1 MVVWAYY
8 LGLAVASFVG
18 LLLAIAGLP
27 GIWLMVLAAGVYA
40 ILTGGDPM
48 GLWGI
53 VVLIVL
59 GVIAELLEAGLGGVA
74 AAQAGGSKRGMVGA
88 IVGGVVGAVAGT
100 PIFPIVGTVAGAC
113 VGSFV
118 GAFVV
123 ELAWLRKT
131 AAASLHIG
139 TSAAIGKL
147 AGILIK
153 VAFGGVMMLVALLWA
168 LPVFRADPEPL
179 PVLSSPTTLPTTVP
193 SAVPPTH

>member
-1 MVVWAYY
+1 MLVWAYY
-8 LGLAVASFVG
+8 LGLAVACFVG

-40 ILTGGDPM
+40 VLTGGDPM

-53 VVLIVL
+53 VVLIAL
-59 GVIAELLEAGLGGVA
+59 GVVAELLEAGLGGVA
-74 AAQAGGSKRGMVGA
+74 AARAGGSKRGMLGA
-88 IVGGVVGAVAGT
+88 IVGGLVGAVVGT
-100 PIFPIVGTVAGAC
+100 PFFPIIGTVVGAC
-113 VGSFV
+113 VGSFM

-131 AAASLHIG
+131 TAASLNIG

-153 VAFGGVMMLVALLWA
+153 VAFGGVMMLVAVLWA
-168 LPVFRADPEPL
+168 LPLFRSDPEP
-179 PVLSSPTTLPTTVP
+179 PPMVPAPTTAPTQVSP
-193 SAVPPTH
+193 DR